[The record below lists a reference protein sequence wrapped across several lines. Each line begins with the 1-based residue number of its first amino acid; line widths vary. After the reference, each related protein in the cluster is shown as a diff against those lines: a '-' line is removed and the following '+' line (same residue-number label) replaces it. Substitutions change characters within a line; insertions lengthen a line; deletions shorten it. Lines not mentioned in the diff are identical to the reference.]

1 MKSKLIFFAFVTSLV
16 GIKWGYDFIYSINT
30 VNVKTF
36 NIQNDNSSF
45 DSVNEWKTY
54 KFKMLQTL
62 SDNKIK
68 VNNLKSAIA
77 IEDILLKDK
86 LEKQIECIEFKNVQ
100 LEICLNNFTLES
112 VTQFQF
118 FKLNFNKQLEEN
130 NQLITEII
138 NKHQTLLKLK

>member
-1 MKSKLIFFAFVTSLV
+1 MKSKLIFFAFITSLV

-30 VNVKTF
+30 VNAKTF

-45 DSVNEWKTY
+45 DSVNGWKTY

>member
-1 MKSKLIFFAFVTSLV
+1 MKSKLIFFAFITSLV

-30 VNVKTF
+30 VNAKTF

-68 VNNLKSAIA
+68 VNNLKSAVA

>member
-1 MKSKLIFFAFVTSLV
+1 MKSKLIFFAFITSLV

-30 VNVKTF
+30 VNAKTF